1 MVCTQLCTGRQQ
13 SQCSLAE
20 KQNKSKT
27 WKEIHYINLLVAPQK
42 PNISPVQGYSMGNL
56 RIKGAISL
64 SLINQMRNALMNR
77 SGVINRRLHNAR
89 EHYCNL
95 QIVLTVWV
103 FPELSL
109 LLRNNCKGHQKK
121 KGFLTREAKL
131 TCTNVVI
138 LQLQCAVSLLQAK
151 FSTVANIRENP
162 QNKDGN
168 RLKWDQYQVGHP
180 TTGAKQHLN

>member
-77 SGVINRRLHNAR
+77 SGVINRRLHNTR

-103 FPELSL
+103 FPESSL

-121 KGFLTREAKL
+121 GFSHRWGQTDLH
-131 TCTNVVI
+131 
-138 LQLQCAVSLLQAK
+138 QCCDTAVTMCS
-151 FSTVANIRENP
+151 FSPASQIFNSGKHERKPIV
-162 QNKDGN
+162 
-168 RLKWDQYQVGHP
+168 
-180 TTGAKQHLN
+180 